1 MTTRIFL
8 DSCMVIDLVEARLEQ
23 QTMIKG
29 LIRGKWVCG
38 SELVRME
45 ARLKPLKEN
54 RADLLAIYDRY
65 FDQCELVPFDRALFD
80 RASRLRIDHRL
91 KTPDALHL
99 ATALIARCDQFW
111 TNDNTLADVA
121 KNRIEVWDWE
131 RLEQAAKQQEQ
142 A

>member
-8 DSCMVIDLVEARLEQ
+8 DSCMVIDLVEARPEQ
-23 QTMIKG
+23 QAMIKG

-99 ATALIARCDQFW
+99 AAALIAHCDQFS

-121 KNRIEVWDWE
+121 QNRIEIWDWE

-142 A
+142 S